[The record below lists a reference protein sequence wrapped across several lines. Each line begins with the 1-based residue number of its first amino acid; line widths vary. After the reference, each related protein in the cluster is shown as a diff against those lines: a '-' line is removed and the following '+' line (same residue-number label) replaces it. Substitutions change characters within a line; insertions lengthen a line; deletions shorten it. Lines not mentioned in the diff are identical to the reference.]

1 MNTLQELA
9 EIQAILRYDPPT
21 GSIFRRSEKRPA
33 AIVKTPKGP
42 KIFVLGKY
50 RRARSVVWA
59 IMTGAWPEQG
69 KVKCVDGNLYNLKWE
84 NFKEAQPGHKICA
97 SCKNEKPDAEFPKN
111 SQQRDGRDSYCKLC
125 KLAKVNQETLK
136 AGQERARLK
145 KFGLTAEE
153 HSALLASQ
161 NGCCAI
167 CKRPENGKKLAIDH
181 CHKSGKVRS
190 LLCQQCNVG
199 LGAFGDDPRILVN
212 AAKYILSH
220 REKV

>member
-9 EIQAILRYDPPT
+9 EIRYILHYDPLT
-21 GSIFRRSEKRPA
+21 GNIFRYNEKRPA
-33 AIVKTPKGP
+33 SIAKTPKGP

-111 SQQRDGRDSYCKLC
+111 PQQRDGKDSYCKLC
-125 KLAKVNQETLK
+125 KLAKVNPEKLK
-136 AGQERARLK
+136 ATQERARLRK
-145 KFGLTAEE
+145 YRLAAEE
-153 HSALLASQ
+153 HAALLASQ

-181 CHKSGKVRS
+181 CHTSGKVRS
-190 LLCQQCNVG
+190 LLCTRCNVG
-199 LGAFGDDPRILVN
+199 LGAFRDSPRILVN
-212 AAKYILSH
+212 AAKYLMAH
-220 REKV
+220 GKK